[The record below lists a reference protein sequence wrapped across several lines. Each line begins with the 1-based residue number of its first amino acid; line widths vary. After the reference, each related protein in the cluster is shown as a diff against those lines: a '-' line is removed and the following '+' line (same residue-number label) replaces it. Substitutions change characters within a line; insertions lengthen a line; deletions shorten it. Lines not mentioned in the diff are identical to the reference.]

1 MTCAFYV
8 GMGGPSQHSGLW
20 KLTLQVQGCVTDSES
35 IQAYGSLCYKFSVVV
50 QIQNG
55 LQILDIFEFSEAE

>member
-1 MTCAFYV
+1 MTCACYV
-8 GMGGPSQHSGLW
+8 GMGDPSQYSGLW

-55 LQILDIFEFSEAE
+55 LQIIDVFECAEAE